1 MDSKEI
7 TTIVC
12 FHDLLGFGDMLS
24 VSGGNLNSAVGKIAH
39 KRIDTLR
46 ETLGKVKNNFPPD
59 ATFFQ
64 INDSAT
70 VVCDINF
77 EINSMH
83 IDPASIGSQ
92 IPLESTVLKVLKFI
106 CGAANLH
113 QLTLNNDHDNQ
124 VGPGGRTFIVIGKR
138 WPITDYKDEIIDI
151 PALQTNLAFAEAYI
165 ADSMGSKIGF
175 NRNAWENIYI
185 NDFTEF
191 LLKTAKIAIPPKK
204 LEHLNKLHPTTPFP
218 ENILTPNAPVI
229 EIPIFHRRRKF
240 FSILSHYAKDINTMI
255 NNAVDQK

>member
-24 VSGGNLNSAVGKIAH
+24 VSGGNLNSAIGRIAH

-46 ETLGKVKNNFPPD
+46 ETLGKVKNYFPQD

-70 VVCDINF
+70 VICDINY

-92 IPLESTVLKVLKFI
+92 TPSENTALKVLKFI

-113 QLTLNNDHDNQ
+113 QATLNNDHENQ
-124 VGPGGRTFIVIGKR
+124 LGPGGRTFIVIGKR
-138 WPITDYKDEIIDI
+138 WPITDYNDEIIDI
-151 PALQTNLAFAEAYI
+151 PVLQTNLAFAEAYI

-175 NRNAWENIYI
+175 NRKIWENIYI

-191 LLKTAKIAIPPKK
+191 LIKTAKIAIPSEMV
-204 LEHLNKLHPTTPFP
+204 EHLNKLHPTTPFP
-218 ENILTPNAPVI
+218 ENILTPDAPAI
-229 EIPIFHRRRKF
+229 EIPIFHRNRKF
-240 FSILSHYAKDINTMI
+240 FSILSHYAKDINAMI
-255 NNAVDQK
+255 NNSTNKK